1 MIETMNEVLDKVL
14 ADNLVETIANMNE
27 EQRDKFVDTFVSK
40 WPLLAGQIS
49 FNIESN
55 LKDVEVKIPAYHR
68 ISFNNKVVRSFC
80 YFPTSIIRIKYSFN
94 TIYTFS
100 IRHTFF

>member
-40 WPLLAGQIS
+40 WPKLASQVS
-49 FNIESN
+49 FNIDVN
-55 LKDVEVKIPAYHR
+55 LQEVM
-68 ISFNNKVVRSFC
+68 SVN
-80 YFPTSIIRIKYSFN
+80 
-94 TIYTFS
+94 
-100 IRHTFF
+100 

>member
-55 LKDVEVKIPAYHR
+55 LKDVEVKNPALR
-68 ISFNNKVVRSFC
+68 LDPNKKAFIVKQSDRQ
-80 YFPTSIIRIKYSFN
+80 YTSIGIDR
-94 TIYTFS
+94 
-100 IRHTFF
+100 R

>member
-1 MIETMNEVLDKVL
+1 MIDIMNKVL
-14 ADNLVETIANMNE
+14 ADNLVESFANMNQ

-55 LKDVEVKIPAYHR
+55 LKDVEVKNPALR
-68 ISFNNKVVRSFC
+68 LDPNKKAYIQKVKQEDREVMSV
-80 YFPTSIIRIKYSFN
+80 N
-94 TIYTFS
+94 
-100 IRHTFF
+100 

>member
-1 MIETMNEVLDKVL
+1 MIDIMNKVL
-14 ADNLVETIANMNE
+14 ADNLVESFANMNQ

-55 LKDVEVKIPAYHR
+55 LKDVEVKNPALR
-68 ISFNNKVVRSFC
+68 LDPNKKAYIQKVYQRE
-80 YFPTSIIRIKYSFN
+80 IA
-94 TIYTFS
+94 
-100 IRHTFF
+100 

>member
-1 MIETMNEVLDKVL
+1 MIDTMNEVLVDS
-14 ADNLVETIANMNE
+14 LVETIANMNE

-55 LKDVEVKIPAYHR
+55 LKDVEVKTPALR
-68 ISFNNKVVRSFC
+68 LD
-80 YFPTSIIRIKYSFN
+80 PTKKAYIQLTGVN
-94 TIYTFS
+94 EC
-100 IRHTFF
+100 

>member
-55 LKDVEVKIPAYHR
+55 LKDVEVIFFPDFNILHKELLKLILPSPINKI
-68 ISFNNKVVRSFC
+68 ISFLV
-80 YFPTSIIRIKYSFN
+80 
-94 TIYTFS
+94 
-100 IRHTFF
+100 

>member
-1 MIETMNEVLDKVL
+1 MIDIMNKVL
-14 ADNLVETIANMNE
+14 ADNLVESFANMNQ

-55 LKDVEVKIPAYHR
+55 LKDVEVKDPALR
-68 ISFNNKVVRSFC
+68 LDPNKKAFIQKVKQEDREVMSV
-80 YFPTSIIRIKYSFN
+80 N
-94 TIYTFS
+94 
-100 IRHTFF
+100 

>member
-55 LKDVEVKIPAYHR
+55 LKDVEVKNPALR
-68 ISFNNKVVRSFC
+68 LDPNKKAYIQKVKQEDREVMSV
-80 YFPTSIIRIKYSFN
+80 N
-94 TIYTFS
+94 
-100 IRHTFF
+100 